1 MHFENKTHL
10 KEELLAVS
18 TRKTLKTFVL
28 NVNEELDENL
38 QIDHQGSIQEILR
51 GLMLAPMEVLERN
64 FHETFEDE
72 YISDTSDDEEEED
85 ESEED
90 EEEE

>member
-72 YISDTSDDEEEED
+72 YISDTSDDEED

>member
-72 YISDTSDDEEEED
+72 YISDTCDDEED